1 MEHVEQVR
9 IKIQSVSSKNQLSNI
24 LTKPLVINFVQL
36 RDLNLGTF
44 LTAMT
49 AHSIQVEFYMT
60 KFFHS

>member
-44 LTAMT
+44 LTAMPV
-49 AHSIQVEFYMT
+49 HSIQVEFYMT